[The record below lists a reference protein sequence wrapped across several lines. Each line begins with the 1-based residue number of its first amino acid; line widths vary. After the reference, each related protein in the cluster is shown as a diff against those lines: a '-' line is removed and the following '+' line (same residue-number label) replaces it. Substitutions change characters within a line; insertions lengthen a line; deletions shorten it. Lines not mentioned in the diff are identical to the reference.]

1 MHFGPG
7 LPNRQLFDAET
18 LLFGTDFFKCFL
30 RWRWWSMDIVDRR
43 VFSYN
48 LAILFNDDDFFRLF
62 DEVILYCIE

>member
-1 MHFGPG
+1 
-7 LPNRQLFDAET
+7 
-18 LLFGTDFFKCFL
+18 
-30 RWRWWSMDIVDRR
+30 MDIVDRR